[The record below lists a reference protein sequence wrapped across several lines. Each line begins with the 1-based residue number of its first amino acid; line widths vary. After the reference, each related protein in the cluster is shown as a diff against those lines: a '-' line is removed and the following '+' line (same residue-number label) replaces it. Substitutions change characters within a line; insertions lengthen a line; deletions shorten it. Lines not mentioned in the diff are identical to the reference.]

1 MPDAVAIA
9 FLAFVGLLVG
19 SFLNVVVHRLPRGES
34 LSRPRSRC
42 VGCGVQ
48 IAGYD
53 NVPVVSW
60 ILLRGR
66 CRHCGEPI
74 SVRYPLIEALT
85 ALTFAGVAAIAGI
98 DPELWLE
105 LPFAALMIAVAA
117 IDLEHRIVPNR
128 LLVPAVAW
136 ALVGWAVVDA
146 GFLPEALAAGAGAFT
161 FLLLAALAYPAGMG
175 MGDVKLAGAMG
186 LYLGIAVVPALAI
199 AFLAGSVVGIGYLVR
214 DGRDARKTGV
224 PFAPFLAFGGLVG
237 LLAGSELISL
247 YADRFL

>member
-1 MPDAVAIA
+1 MPDVAAITVLAV
-9 FLAFVGLLVG
+9 LGLLVG

-34 LSRPRSRC
+34 LLRPRSRC
-42 VGCGVQ
+42 VGCGTQ
-48 IAGYD
+48 IAAYD

-60 ILLRGR
+60 LVLRGR

-74 SVRYPLIEALT
+74 SARYPLIETLT
-85 ALTFAGVAAIAGI
+85 GVAFAAVAAIAGV

-117 IDLEHRIVPNR
+117 IDLEHRIVPNK
-128 LLVPAVAW
+128 LLVPAAVW
-136 ALVGWAVVDA
+136 AVGAWAVVDA

-175 MGDVKLAGAMG
+175 MGDVKLAGVMG
-186 LYLGIAVVPALAI
+186 LYLGLAVIPALAV
-199 AFLAGSVVGIGYLVR
+199 AFLAGSMVGIAIVVR
-214 DGRDARKTGV
+214 EGRDARKMGV
-224 PFAPFLAFGGLVG
+224 PFAPFLALGGLVG
-237 LLAGSELISL
+237 LLAGDELVSL

>member
-9 FLAFVGLLVG
+9 FVTVVGLLVG

-48 IAGYD
+48 IAAYD

-60 ILLRGR
+60 LVLRGR

-74 SVRYPLIEALT
+74 SARYPLIEALT
-85 ALTFAGVAAIAGI
+85 AVTFTTVATIAGVDA
-98 DPELWLE
+98 ELWLQ

-128 LLVPAVAW
+128 LLAPAVVWAVGAW
-136 ALVGWAVVDA
+136 AAVDA
-146 GFLPEALAAGAGAFT
+146 GFLSEALAAGAGAFA

-175 MGDVKLAGAMG
+175 MGDVKLAGVMG
-186 LYLGIAVVPALAI
+186 LYLGLSVIPALAV
-199 AFLAGSVVGIGYLVR
+199 AFLAGSIVGLAIMLR
-214 DGRDARKTGV
+214 NGRDARKTGV

-237 LLAGSELISL
+237 LLAGTELISL